1 MRLPRVVVTGVG
13 PVTAL
18 GNGRETFFPRLLA
31 GRSGLRRIG
40 ENEPKGGAPYCEVA
54 AIVDTPASA
63 PLSKLDPRPRA
74 VKLGMLAAQLAI
86 EDSRLID
93 CDANRT
99 RIGVAVGTGIGNLD
113 LVEAAVGIHASGG
126 RPSPLAGFRGFH
138 HAAACEIAR
147 EFDFRGPIA
156 TLSSGCNSGVDA
168 IGVACDWIRLG
179 KADVVI
185 CGGTESELTPGFL
198 ATMNASRALQT
209 RFNGEP
215 ERASRPYDQ
224 ARDGNVPGEGAAFL
238 VIESAEHAKRRGA
251 RPLAQILGCASR
263 ASGARPPYNPFDPP
277 LDPTPIENSLRSA
290 LLEANATPAQVSAIS
305 SNGSSS
311 VIYDRLEALALANV
325 LGERRSEVPIHSIKG
340 ALGQCGAVTS
350 ALQVLT
356 ACLSIAEGVL
366 PPTLNC
372 DDPDPAM
379 TLDLVRGQARRFTP
393 GVVLTHSI
401 GFGGTYNSSAALG
414 PVNAIN

>member
-1 MRLPRVVVTGVG
+1 MNAPAIVVTGVG

-18 GNGRETFFPRLLA
+18 GNGRTTYFPRLLA
-31 GRSGLRRIG
+31 GESGLRRLAG
-40 ENEPKGGAPYCEVA
+40 TDAEGGAPRCGVA
-54 AIVDTPASA
+54 AIVETPGWVA
-63 PLSKLDPRPRA
+63 LSKLDPRPRA
-74 VKLGMLAAQLAI
+74 VTLGLLAAQLAL
-86 EDSRLID
+86 EDSRLLSAD
-93 CDANRT
+93 SNRT
-99 RIGVAVGTGIGNLD
+99 RIGVAVGTGVGNLD
-113 LVEAAVGIHASGG
+113 LVEATVEAAANCG

-147 EFDFRGPIA
+147 EFDLRGPIA

-168 IGVACDWIRLG
+168 IGVAFDWVRLG

-238 VIESAEHAKRRGA
+238 VIESAEHARRRGA

-311 VIYDRLEALALANV
+311 VTYDRLEALALANL
-325 LGERRSEVPIHSIKG
+325 LGERRSEVPVHSIKG

-414 PVNAIN
+414 PVNEFD